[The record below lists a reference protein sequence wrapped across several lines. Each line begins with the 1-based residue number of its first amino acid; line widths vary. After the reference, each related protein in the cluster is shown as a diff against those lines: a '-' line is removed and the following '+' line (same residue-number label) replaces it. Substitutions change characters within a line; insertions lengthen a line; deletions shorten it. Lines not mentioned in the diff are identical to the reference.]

1 MKLYTESQQRELD
14 EQGVVQIN
22 IRFRPKR
29 LLTVLAV
36 LLLHVLFL
44 YLLLKIGVNI
54 NAGKLPSA
62 PMVMLF
68 DKLNLTKK
76 GEPEAKKAEA
86 KVKTAPNPKAISK
99 PQEPTPPTPAEQVLE
114 KPPVKY
120 EDMPP
125 PDMTAMLN
133 AAREKRQQARE
144 AAAAENAAQQGNRGK
159 SPQELAE
166 ENVRRSMDRANNRNG
181 DGGLF
186 TILNKGV
193 RTATFSFRGWEVRP
207 GGGRQIYEVD
217 AGLGGNVELAI
228 IKKMMEVIRTRFK
241 KTAPWE
247 SNRLGSVIMISM
259 LPEDTEETE
268 RFLMKEMFESD
279 HPRR

>member
-14 EQGVVQIN
+14 EQGVVHIS

-29 LLTVLAV
+29 LLSVLAV

-54 NAGKLPSA
+54 NAGKPPSA

-76 GEPEAKKAEA
+76 GEPEAKKNVA
-86 KVKTAPNPKAISK
+86 KVKTAPNPKAITK
-99 PQEPTPPTPAEQVLE
+99 PREPTPPAPTEQVVE

-186 TILNKGV
+186 TVLNKGV
-193 RTATFSFRGWEVRP
+193 RTATFSFRGWEMRS
-207 GGGRQIYEVD
+207 GLGRQIYEVD

-228 IKKMMEVIRTRFK
+228 VKKMMEIIRTRFK

-247 SNRLGSVIMISM
+247 SNRLGRVIMISM
-259 LPEDTEETE
+259 LPEDSEETE